1 MSVPKLHIASPR
13 WRKLERKNK
22 TKKRKEKT
30 KTPAAGRFQTAGKK
44 KIMTVIGRM
53 FDGNQSRARSGEAI
67 SLVILL
73 NQLHG
78 GSRPRKPGRWAF
90 SFKHDCARANFQ
102 SDVQKKGTPEASSLS
117 LSLSQCRCTDTRC
130 VKWGQ
135 LNPSSTGHD
144 EISLQHKSRARTGG

>member
-117 LSLSQCRCTDTRC
+117 LSLSVPLYRHQMRQVRTIEPKQHRTRRDF
-130 VKWGQ
+130 
-135 LNPSSTGHD
+135 PST
-144 EISLQHKSRARTGG
+144 